1 MASKNDTSNTRESVK
16 IPGDISPS
24 GKVQNKRVG
33 ICLTCGYERVAR
45 SAGGVKP
52 SRCPECGSRKCE
64 WEDRLSAD
72 ELKEID
78 PLRHT
83 TNRKKE
89 EGAAAETTPPP
100 MPKPTPAARETA
112 KQTKKIADVAKVVE
126 PAEAVTD
133 PAAAE
138 TVTEPEKISLAG
150 LPEGTV
156 QTIKDPALYAADT
169 LTEPGY
175 VAWENEAGETEYGV
189 IVREDLLEAMQ
200 ETVAAETAAAIVPVG
215 LEDVEILREAG
226 LLGVAHADEFDDE
239 EEAPEDEDPNA
250 EEEIEEEEITED
262 DPEEEPANKKQG
274 IPVVG
279 ALIILGGMA
288 AIAYFAVKAPTMQKI
303 TRKEPTAA
311 EKAMYRMTDAGKVQN
326 SLNRISNLKA

>member
-1 MASKNDTSNTRESVK
+1 MVVTESTQRKVSQTDAAEIASHK
-16 IPGDISPS
+16 G
-24 GKVQNKRVG
+24 GRVG
-33 ICLTCGYERVAR
+33 ICEACGYEWSAR
-45 SAGGVKP
+45 STKGAKP
-52 SRCPECGSRKCE
+52 SRCPECGSSKRA
-64 WEDRLSAD
+64 WEDQLTAER
-72 ELKEID
+72 LKEID

-89 EGAAAETTPPP
+89 DGAAAETTPPP

-112 KQTKKIADVAKVVE
+112 KQTKKIADIAKVAE

-138 TVTEPEKISLAG
+138 TAPELEKISLAG

-169 LTEPGY
+169 LAEPGY
-175 VAWENEAGETEYGV
+175 VAWENEVGETEYGV

-226 LLGVAHADEFDDE
+226 LLNVAHADEFDDE
-239 EEAPEDEDPNA
+239 EEEPEDEDPNE
-250 EEEIEEEEITED
+250 EEEIEEEDTAD
-262 DPEEEPANKKQG
+262 DPEEEPEKKIQG

-311 EKAMYRMTDAGKVQN
+311 EKAMYRMTSSGK
-326 SLNRISNLKA
+326 LEDTLTRISRNVT

>member
-1 MASKNDTSNTRESVK
+1 MESKNDTPNVRESVK
-16 IPGDISPS
+16 TAGDISPS

-33 ICLTCGYERVAR
+33 ICLTCGYERIAR

-72 ELKEID
+72 ELKEIE

-83 TNRKKE
+83 VNRKLAESDTLKE
-89 EGAAAETTPPP
+89 TLSSP
-100 MPKPTPAARETA
+100 PKPTPAARETA
-112 KQTKKIADVAKVVE
+112 KQTKKIADVAKVAE
-126 PAEAVTD
+126 PAEAAEPT
-133 PAAAE
+133 AAE
-138 TVTEPEKISLAG
+138 IVTEPEKISLAG

-156 QTIKDPALYAADT
+156 QTIKDPALYAENSLA
-169 LTEPGY
+169 EPGY

-226 LLGVAHADEFDDE
+226 LLDVAPVDEFGDE
-239 EEAPEDEDPNA
+239 EGPEDEEPSE
-250 EEEIEEEEITED
+250 EEEIEEEEITENNPD
-262 DPEEEPANKKQG
+262 EEPEKKKQG

-288 AIAYFAVKAPTMQKI
+288 AIAYLTIKAPATQKI
-303 TRKEPTAA
+303 TRKEPSAA
-311 EKAMYRMTDAGKVQN
+311 EKAMYRVSSVGK
-326 SLNRISNLKA
+326 LEETLTRISRNAA